1 MAIWVVGDVQG
12 CYDELATLLDKIK
25 FDPAV
30 DQLWL
35 VGDLV
40 NRGGQSLE
48 VLRLLHQLDRSVTCV
63 LGNHDLHL
71 LASYVGHNPKGR
83 SNPEFARVF
92 AAPDGDELVRW
103 LRFRPLMHV
112 DDDNGYVLVHAGVAP
127 YWDITTARHCAH
139 EVEHVLRSPRYA
151 KFLQKMYGATPAR
164 WKPGQ
169 TGWRRLRTITNNFT
183 RMRFVDNRGNLS
195 FRHSGAPGSPPAKWQ
210 PWFAVAN
217 RVAWQHTIV
226 FGHWAALGYYIGDGV
241 IGIDTGCV
249 WNGRL
254 TAIEL
259 VTADR

>member
-1 MAIWVVGDVQG
+1 MAIWAVGDVQG
-12 CYDELATLLDKIK
+12 CYDELAALLDKIK

-103 LRFRPLMHV
+103 LRFRPLMYV
-112 DDDNGYVLVHAGVAP
+112 DDRNGYVLVHAGIAP

-151 KFLQKMYGATPAR
+151 KFLQKMYGATPTR

-169 TGWRRLRTITNNFT
+169 TG
-183 RMRFVDNRGNLS
+183 V
-195 FRHSGAPGSPPAKWQ
+195 
-210 PWFAVAN
+210 
-217 RVAWQHTIV
+217 
-226 FGHWAALGYYIGDGV
+226 AALAHHHEQLHANAVRRQQGQSQFPSLRCAGQPARQMAAMV
-241 IGIDTGCV
+241 CCPQPS
-249 WNGRL
+249 RL
-254 TAIEL
+254 ATHHLCL
-259 VTADR
+259 VTGRRWGTTLVMV